1 MSIKIDQLTGWKA
14 LKDLRASL
22 RAINPSR
29 GDNTRPVLLN
39 APLVSETVPTTQLP
53 AIYIDM
59 VGLTDITT
67 KQGQFQSFTEDMEL
81 VLVIW
86 GYIEEPGDKHEALL
100 ALTIDILEALWSD
113 ETRGDNA
120 VLTNLDR
127 VDFFESIL
135 GHDNLATVAIAVT
148 VPFQT
153 DRG

>member
-22 RAINPSR
+22 REINPNR
-29 GDNTRPVLLN
+29 GDNTRPVILN
-39 APLVSETVPTTQLP
+39 EPLVSETVGTTQLP

-86 GYIEEPGDKHEALL
+86 GYIMEPGDKQEALL

-127 VDFFESIL
+127 VDYFESIL

>member
-14 LKDLRASL
+14 LKDLREAL
-22 RAINPSR
+22 RQINPSR
-29 GDNTRPVLLN
+29 GDNTRPTVLSG
-39 APLVSETVPTTQLP
+39 PLTSDQVPTTALP
-53 AIYIDM
+53 ALYVDM
-59 VGLTDITT
+59 IGLSDITT

-100 ALTIDILEALWSD
+100 ALTIDVLEAIWGD

-127 VDFFESIL
+127 IDFFDSL
-135 GHDNLATVAIAVT
+135 QGNDNLATVAIAIT
-148 VPFQT
+148 IPFQT